1 MFYPAI
7 RKVLFQF
14 DAETIHELTIKGL
27 KSTGKSPLK
36 NPVVVSRVNE
46 AMPRSA
52 VSPKALPGSDS
63 AVESW

>member
-27 KSTGKSPLK
+27 KNTGKSPLNVFYK
-36 NPVVVSRVNE
+36 QQVQDKPVTVMGIKCRN
-46 AMPRSA
+46 
-52 VSPKALPGSDS
+52 
-63 AVESW
+63 

>member
-27 KSTGKSPLK
+27 KSTGKSPLNVFYK
-36 NPVVVSRVNE
+36 QKGTAYIN
-46 AMPRSA
+46 
-52 VSPKALPGSDS
+52 
-63 AVESW
+63 